1 MASFQVHKS
10 AEICQGPE
18 TILVCGAC
26 FAGDSAAIFLL
37 PPESVASLA
46 ESGSPFIYSNS
57 LSPYREFR
65 NTIPNTR
72 ECHFQRR
79 APSLRLATGSSDI
92 QTPLPG
98 CWLILLLFPNGHCLL
113 AILQRRRWNHEHPSW
128 TRFSRCDHS
137 P

>member
-1 MASFQVHKS
+1 MFQVHKS

-72 ECHFQRR
+72 ECHFLRR

-92 QTPLPG
+92 QTPCQDAGLS
-98 CWLILLLFPNGHCLL
+98 CLYFL
-113 AILQRRRWNHEHPSW
+113 TATVS
-128 TRFSRCDHS
+128 
-137 P
+137 